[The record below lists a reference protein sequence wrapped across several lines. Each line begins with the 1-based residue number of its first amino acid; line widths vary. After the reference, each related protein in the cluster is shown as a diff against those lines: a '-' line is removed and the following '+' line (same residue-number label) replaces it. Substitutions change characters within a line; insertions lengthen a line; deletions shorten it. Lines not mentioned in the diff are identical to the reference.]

1 MVGNLLRS
9 KDISEDKIVDI
20 LSLLNFCLSQ
30 DFFSFNNKLYKQ
42 PDGLAMGSCLSPFL
56 ADLFMDHL
64 ENNFILTNN
73 NSEIIHWFRY
83 VDDCLCI
90 LNCDAHGAENLFKK
104 LNNIHPKI
112 SFTLEVESNQK
123 INFLDLTITKTFG
136 KLEFSIYRKPTQTDH
151 LIPYHSNHPQQHKMA
166 SFHCYINRL
175 LNIPLSTENY
185 KKEINIL
192 KQLAYNSGYD
202 PNLIHTLIKK
212 TKIKKLKKQIY
223 PKPEINTQKYI
234 SIPFVHHNLNNNL
247 TKIFK
252 KILDNVTISYKNKNS
267 LSSHLVNS
275 KDKLDKLSK
284 SGIYKLS
291 CQNCN
296 STYIG
301 RTCRPLKTRINEH
314 LNRASSAF
322 GTHLKDFNHNFSPH
336 SNSKI
341 LHNVTSKNYN
351 RLDFLEDIEI
361 GNELKT
367 NNLCLN
373 TQVNLNRS
381 FIPIHRRL
389 LN

>member
-9 KDISEDKIVDI
+9 KDISEDNIVDI
-20 LSLLNFCLSQ
+20 LSLLNVCVSQ

-42 PDGLAMGSCLSPFL
+42 RDGLAMGSCLSPFL

-90 LNCDAHGAENLFKK
+90 LNCDAHGAENLLNK

-123 INFLDLTITKTFG
+123 INFLDLTITKTFE

-234 SIPFVHHNLNNNL
+234 SIPFVHHSLNKNL
-247 TKIFK
+247 TKTFK
-252 KILDNVTISYKNKNS
+252 FFLDNVTISYKNS

-275 KDKLDKLSK
+275 KD
-284 SGIYKLS
+284 
-291 CQNCN
+291 
-296 STYIG
+296 
-301 RTCRPLKTRINEH
+301 
-314 LNRASSAF
+314 
-322 GTHLKDFNHNFSPH
+322 
-336 SNSKI
+336 
-341 LHNVTSKNYN
+341 
-351 RLDFLEDIEI
+351 
-361 GNELKT
+361 
-367 NNLCLN
+367 
-373 TQVNLNRS
+373 
-381 FIPIHRRL
+381 
-389 LN
+389 